1 MTPIALTAMAWNGG
15 VALLLWSVVFA
26 VRGVHLA
33 DPRRQR
39 WAWIASGVLAGLALT
54 YRPDLVVALGLAGL
68 RVLRC
73 GGRLGILVGLGRRPV
88 GRRALGPGLDIS
100 PTLLRVSASQKTDLG
115 RVIYANSITLTP
127 GTVSVDVEGGT
138 ILVHALSRDGAA
150 ALEEGEMDRRVTRM
164 MGEAR

>member
-1 MTPIALTAMAWNGG
+1 MVICLLLSGHYD
-15 VALLLWSVVFA
+15 ALLIGF
-26 VRGVHLA
+26 
-33 DPRRQR
+33 
-39 WAWIASGVLAGLALT
+39 GVLSCALVAAIAA
-54 YRPDLVVALGLAGL
+54 RMDLVDREGHPIFLISRALRYWPLLVWEIVKANWDVA
-68 RVLRC
+68 
-73 GGRLGILVGLGRRPV
+73 
-88 GRRALGPGLDIS
+88 RRALGYGLDIS

-127 GTVSVDVEGGT
+127 GTVSIDVDGGT

>member
-1 MTPIALTAMAWNGG
+1 MRTISLGG
-15 VALLLWSVVFA
+15 VLFVIWLLLSGHYDALLIGF
-26 VRGVHLA
+26 
-33 DPRRQR
+33 
-39 WAWIASGVLAGLALT
+39 GVLSCAMVAAIAA
-54 YRPDLVVALGLAGL
+54 RMDLVDREGHPIYLISRALRYWPWLVWEIVKANWDVA
-68 RVLRC
+68 
-73 GGRLGILVGLGRRPV
+73 
-88 GRRALGPGLDIS
+88 RRALGPGLDIS